1 MTGTLYSYLNSL
13 YLITESELF
22 VKGKDDNSWWSWG
35 TPETFILR
43 VLPNIG
49 TLVGKNVQIKK
60 P

>member
-1 MTGTLYSYLNSL
+1 MTGTLYRYLNSL
-13 YLITESELF
+13 YLITDNGLF
-22 VKGKDDNSWWSWG
+22 VKEKNDENWWSWG